1 MTRWDWFTDNR
12 VYDRKRVARD
22 ELELRYQHHQIYTK
36 KGHGNILTPLAY
48 MNRLRNSLKS
58 IPKDLLHQCNM
69 EHRYDY
75 INRKGVIRDKTF
87 KKGGCTSR
95 KWGLTVREVSFMDKQ
110 YQEYLKN
117 LEKEK
122 QEKILSQQQETES
135 FFELDTVIPVNT
147 VNTVNIVDTIDT
159 KDSMDNLHTVNTI
172 DTKIDTVIPIGLGG
186 LVITGIIAYL
196 VSKK

>member
-1 MTRWDWFTDNR
+1 MSSIKYTTGEQNR
-12 VYDRKRVARD
+12 INEMQKQVDDVIKEMKIYSNCRGSSDINCGRLAVLEPALSHYRRRLGDFKRDIA
-22 ELELRYQHHQIYTK
+22 
-36 KGHGNILTPLAY
+36 
-48 MNRLRNSLKS
+48 
-58 IPKDLLHQCNM
+58 
-69 EHRYDY
+69 
-75 INRKGVIRDKTF
+75 DK
-87 KKGGCTSR
+87 
-95 KWGLTVREVSFMDKQ
+95 
-110 YQEYLKN
+110 
-117 LEKEK
+117 KEK

-196 VSKK
+196 VFKK

>member
-1 MTRWDWFTDNR
+1 
-12 VYDRKRVARD
+12 
-22 ELELRYQHHQIYTK
+22 
-36 KGHGNILTPLAY
+36 
-48 MNRLRNSLKS
+48 
-58 IPKDLLHQCNM
+58 
-69 EHRYDY
+69 
-75 INRKGVIRDKTF
+75 
-87 KKGGCTSR
+87 
-95 KWGLTVREVSFMDKQ
+95 
-110 YQEYLKN
+110 